1 MSARVKPPLSTFAP
15 ELLVGRVA
23 LITGGGRGIGRI
35 TALAM
40 ARLGASVAIAA
51 RNADNLARTASEIT
65 DAGGRCIT
73 IVADIRDTESVDAMV
88 AATLAEFGKVCS
100 TELDAREVVGSCAR
114 SDR

>member
-1 MSARVKPPLSTFAP
+1 MSDRVKPPLSTFAP
-15 ELLVGRVA
+15 DLLGGRTA
-23 LITGGGRGIGRI
+23 LITGGGHGIGRI

-51 RNADNLARTASEIT
+51 RNADNLARTGAEIT
-65 DAGGRCIT
+65 EAGGRCIT